1 VVCRPTKVAKLP
13 NRSGLC
19 TAWGLWWRG
28 GLESQVMLAELRI
41 RDLGVIDDAHL
52 EVSAGLNVLTGETG
66 AGKTMVVDA
75 LSLLLGGRADP
86 GAVRAGRPA
95 ALVEGRL
102 LTDGDGEVAAALATA
117 GLTDEDGEVVVARQV
132 LAEGRSRAQL
142 QGRMATV
149 AAVADVIRPLVE
161 VHGQHEFQYLL
172 RPGVQRDLLD
182 RFAGGAALDPRAAFA
197 TGWRRLRAVSRE
209 LDELAG
215 MARERAREIDLLGH
229 QLDEINA
236 ARVRVGESAELAA
249 EAERLANAEA
259 LQQAAALAHQLLDG
273 DEDAGA
279 ATALGAAA
287 RTVHGPGI
295 HDPALGEL
303 AARGQALAAE
313 VDDLASSLRA
323 YAESVL
329 VDPARLEEVQARIA
343 LLRDLERKYGDDEA
357 AVLAFADQAAGRL
370 AELEGGTLRS
380 EALEAEA
387 GELRR
392 SLAGI
397 GAALTAARQ
406 EAAVRLGESLRV
418 ELADLAMPS
427 AEVRV
432 AVEQDPDDDGLELD
446 GRRLAATDD
455 GLDRVEIQLAA
466 HPGAPLRPL
475 VRAASG
481 GELSRVMLALRVVLA
496 GIDRTPTLVF
506 DEVDAGVG
514 GRTAAAVG
522 RRLAQLARHHQVLV
536 VTHLPQIAAHADR
549 HFTVEKRS
557 VDGSTSTDLRLLDD
571 AGRVGELSRMLAGM
585 EGSGLAQ
592 AHAEELLAAATAAK
606 SSDAP
611 VVAGATATATAAGD
625 GERP

>member
-1 VVCRPTKVAKLP
+1 
-13 NRSGLC
+13 
-19 TAWGLWWRG
+19 
-28 GLESQVMLAELRI
+28 MLAELRI
-41 RDLGVIDDAHL
+41 RDLGVIDDARL

-75 LSLLLGGRADP
+75 LALLLGGRADP

-102 LTDGDGEVAAALATA
+102 QTGDDAQVAAALATA
-117 GLTDEDGEVVVARQV
+117 GVDDEEGEVVVARQV
-132 LAEGRSRAQL
+132 LVEGRSRAQL

-149 AAVADVIRPLVE
+149 AAVADVVRPLVE
-161 VHGQHEFQYLL
+161 VHGQHEFQDLL

-182 RFAGGAALDPRAAFA
+182 RYAGEAVLGPRAAFA
-197 TGWRRLRAVSRE
+197 AGWRRLRAVTRE
-209 LDELAG
+209 LDELVAR
-215 MARERAREIDLLGH
+215 AREREREIDLLRH
-229 QLDEINA
+229 QLEEIEA
-236 ARVRVGESAELAA
+236 AQVRVGEEAELAA

-259 LQQAAALAHQLLDG
+259 LQQSAALAHQLLED

-287 RTVHGPGI
+287 RAVHGPGA
-295 HDPALGEL
+295 HDRALGEL
-303 AARGQALAAE
+303 AERAQSLAAE
-313 VDDLASSLRA
+313 VGDLASSLRA
-323 YAESVL
+323 YAEGVL
-329 VDPARLEEVQARIA
+329 VDPGRLEEVNVRMA
-343 LLRDLERKYGDDEA
+343 LLRDLERKYGDDEE
-357 AVLAFADQAAGRL
+357 AVLAFAGKAAARL

-380 EALEAEA
+380 EALEGEA
-387 GELRR
+387 AELR
-392 SLAGI
+392 SDLAGT

-406 EAAVRLGESLRV
+406 QAADRLGEALRA

-427 AEVRV
+427 ARVEV
-432 AVEQDPDDDGLELD
+432 AVEQDPDDDGLEVD
-446 GRRLAATDD
+446 GRCLAATED
-455 GLDRVEIQLAA
+455 GLDRVDIRLAA

-475 VRAASG
+475 GRAASG

-496 GIDRTPTLVF
+496 GVDRTPTLVF

-522 RRLAQLARHHQVLV
+522 RRLAQLARRHQVLV

-549 HFTVEKRS
+549 HFTVEKHS
-557 VDGSTSTDLRLLDD
+557 AEGTTSTDVRLLDD

-592 AHAEELLAAATAAK
+592 AHAEELLAAATDAK
-606 SSDAP
+606 
-611 VVAGATATATAAGD
+611 D
-625 GERP
+625 GEPA

>member
-1 VVCRPTKVAKLP
+1 
-13 NRSGLC
+13 
-19 TAWGLWWRG
+19 
-28 GLESQVMLAELRI
+28 MLAELRI
-41 RDLGVIDDAHL
+41 RDLGVIDDARL

-75 LSLLLGGRADP
+75 LALLLGGRADP

-102 LTDGDGEVAAALATA
+102 QPGADPAVADALASA
-117 GLTDEDGEVVVARQV
+117 GVSDEDGEVVVARQV
-132 LAEGRSRAQL
+132 LVEGRSRAQL

-149 AAVADVIRPLVE
+149 AAVADVVRPLVE
-161 VHGQHEFQYLL
+161 VHGQHEFQELL
-172 RPGVQRDLLD
+172 RPGVQRELLD
-182 RFAGGAALDPRAAFA
+182 RFAGEAALAPRAGFA
-197 TGWRRLRAVSRE
+197 AGWRRLRAVTRE
-209 LDELAG
+209 LDELAAR
-215 MARERAREIDLLGH
+215 AREREREIDLLGH
-229 QLDEINA
+229 QLDEIHA
-236 ARVRVGESAELAA
+236 AQVRVGESAELAA

-259 LQQAAALAHQLLDG
+259 LQQAAALAHQLLEG

-287 RTVHGPGI
+287 KAVHGPGG

-303 AARGQALAAE
+303 AGRAQALAAE
-313 VDDLASSLRA
+313 VADLASSLRA
-323 YAESVL
+323 YAEAVL

-343 LLRDLERKYGDDEA
+343 QLRDLERKYGEDEA
-357 AVLAFADQAAGRL
+357 AVLAFADQAAARL

-387 GELRR
+387 AKLRGEL
-392 SLAGI
+392 AGL
-397 GAALTAARQ
+397 GAALTAARR
-406 EAAVRLGESLRV
+406 EAADRLGEALRV

-427 AEVRV
+427 ARV
-432 AVEQDPDDDGLELD
+432 VVEVEQDPDAAGLEVG
-446 GRRLAATDD
+446 GRRLAATED
-455 GLDRVEIQLAA
+455 GLDRVELQLAA

-475 VRAASG
+475 GRAASG

-496 GIDRTPTLVF
+496 GVDRTPTLVF

-522 RRLAQLARHHQVLV
+522 RRLAQLARNHQVLV

-557 VDGSTSTDLRLLDD
+557 AEGTTSTDVRLLDD

-592 AHAEELLAAATAAK
+592 AHAEELLAAASADKHLEA
-606 SSDAP
+606 
-611 VVAGATATATAAGD
+611 
-625 GERP
+625 RP

>member
-1 VVCRPTKVAKLP
+1 
-13 NRSGLC
+13 
-19 TAWGLWWRG
+19 
-28 GLESQVMLAELRI
+28 MLAELRI
-41 RDLGVIDDAHL
+41 RDLGVIDDARL

-75 LSLLLGGRADP
+75 LALLLGGRADP

-102 LTDGDGEVAAALATA
+102 RTGDDLQVAAALATA
-117 GLTDEDGEVVVARQV
+117 GVEDEDGEVVVARQV

-149 AAVADVIRPLVE
+149 AAIADVVRPLVE
-161 VHGQHEFQYLL
+161 VHGQHEFQELL

-182 RFAGGAALDPRAAFA
+182 RFAGDPVLELRAAFA
-197 TGWRRLRAVSRE
+197 AGWRRLRAVTRE
-209 LDELAG
+209 LDDLATR
-215 MARERAREIDLLGH
+215 AREREREIDLLRH
-229 QLDEINA
+229 QLEEIDA

-249 EAERLANAEA
+249 EAERLENAEA
-259 LQQAAALAHQLLDG
+259 LQQAAALAHQLLEA

-287 RTVHGPGI
+287 RAVQGPGA
-295 HDPALGEL
+295 HDRSLGEL
-303 AARGQALAAE
+303 AERAQALAAE
-313 VDDLASSLRA
+313 VGDLASSLRA
-323 YAESVL
+323 YAEAVL
-329 VDPARLEEVQARIA
+329 VDPARLEEVNLRMAR
-343 LLRDLERKYGDDEA
+343 LHDLERKYGDDEA
-357 AVLAFADQAAGRL
+357 AVLAFAGQAAERL

-387 GELRR
+387 AGLRR
-392 SLAGI
+392 DLAAT

-406 EAAVRLGESLRV
+406 EAAARLGEAIRV

-427 AEVRV
+427 AQVMI
-432 AVEQDPDDDGLELD
+432 AVEQDPDENGLEVGD
-446 GRRLAATDD
+446 RRLGAGED
-455 GLDRVEIQLAA
+455 GLDRVDFRLAA

-475 VRAASG
+475 GRAASG

-522 RRLAQLARHHQVLV
+522 RRLAQLARRHQVLV

-557 VDGSTSTDLRLLDD
+557 SDGTTSTDVQLLDD

-606 SSDAP
+606 N
-611 VVAGATATATAAGD
+611 G
-625 GERP
+625 GEGP

>member
-1 VVCRPTKVAKLP
+1 
-13 NRSGLC
+13 
-19 TAWGLWWRG
+19 
-28 GLESQVMLAELRI
+28 MLAELRI
-41 RDLGVIDDAHL
+41 RDLGVIDDARL

-75 LSLLLGGRADP
+75 LALLLGGRADP

-102 LTDGDGEVAAALATA
+102 QTGDDAQVAAALATA
-117 GLTDEDGEVVVARQV
+117 GVDDEEGEVVVARQV
-132 LAEGRSRAQL
+132 LVEGRSRAQL

-149 AAVADVIRPLVE
+149 AAVADVVRPLVE
-161 VHGQHEFQYLL
+161 VHGQHEFQDLL

-182 RFAGGAALDPRAAFA
+182 RYAGEAVLGPRAAFA
-197 TGWRRLRAVSRE
+197 AGWRRLRAVTRE
-209 LDELAG
+209 LDELVAR
-215 MARERAREIDLLGH
+215 AREREREIDLLRH
-229 QLDEINA
+229 QLDEIA
-236 ARVRVGESAELAA
+236 AAQVRVGEEAELAA
-249 EAERLANAEA
+249 EAERLVNAEA
-259 LQQAAALAHQLLDG
+259 LLQSAALAHQLLED

-287 RTVHGPGI
+287 RAVHGPGA
-295 HDPALGEL
+295 HDRALGEL
-303 AARGQALAAE
+303 AERAQSLAAE
-313 VDDLASSLRA
+313 VGDLASSLRA
-323 YAESVL
+323 YAEGVL
-329 VDPARLEEVQARIA
+329 VDPGRLEEVNVRMA
-343 LLRDLERKYGDDEA
+343 LLRDLERKYGDDEE
-357 AVLAFADQAAGRL
+357 AVLAFAGKAAARL

-387 GELRR
+387 AELRR
-392 SLAGI
+392 DLAGT

-406 EAAVRLGESLRV
+406 QAADRLGEALRA

-427 AEVRV
+427 ARVEV
-432 AVEQDPDDDGLELD
+432 AVEQDPDDDGLEVD
-446 GRRLAATDD
+446 GRCLAATED
-455 GLDRVEIQLAA
+455 GLDRVDIRLAA

-475 VRAASG
+475 GRAASG

-496 GIDRTPTLVF
+496 GVDRTPTLVF

-522 RRLAQLARHHQVLV
+522 RRLAQLARRHQVLV

-549 HFTVEKRS
+549 HFTVEKHS
-557 VDGSTSTDLRLLDD
+557 AEGTTSTHVRLLDD

-592 AHAEELLAAATAAK
+592 AHAEELLAAATDAK
-606 SSDAP
+606 
-611 VVAGATATATAAGD
+611 D
-625 GERP
+625 GEPA

>member
-1 VVCRPTKVAKLP
+1 
-13 NRSGLC
+13 
-19 TAWGLWWRG
+19 
-28 GLESQVMLAELRI
+28 MLAELRI
-41 RDLGVIDDAHL
+41 RDLGVIDDARL

-75 LSLLLGGRADP
+75 LALLLGGRADP

-102 LTDGDGEVAAALATA
+102 RTGDDRQVAAALAAA
-117 GLTDEDGEVVVARQV
+117 GVTDEDGEVVVARQV
-132 LAEGRSRAQL
+132 LVEGRSRAQL

-149 AAVADVIRPLVE
+149 AGIADVVRPLVE
-161 VHGQHEFQYLL
+161 VHGQHEFQDLL

-182 RFAGGAALDPRAAFA
+182 RYAGEPVLGPRSAFA
-197 TGWRRLRAVSRE
+197 AGWRRLRAVTRE
-209 LDELAG
+209 LDDLMAR
-215 MARERAREIDLLGH
+215 AREREREIDLLRH
-229 QLDEINA
+229 QLDEIEA

-249 EAERLANAEA
+249 EAERLENAEA
-259 LQQAAALAHQLLDG
+259 LQQAAALAHQLLEG

-287 RTVHGPGI
+287 RAVHGPGG
-295 HDPALGEL
+295 HDRALGEL
-303 AARGQALAAE
+303 AERAQSLAAE
-313 VDDLASSLRA
+313 VGDLASSLRA
-323 YAESVL
+323 YAEAVL
-329 VDPARLEEVQARIA
+329 VDPARLEEINARMA
-343 LLRDLERKYGDDEA
+343 LLRDLERKYGDDEE
-357 AVLAFADQAAGRL
+357 AVLAFAGKAAARL
-370 AELEGGTLRS
+370 AELEGGSLRS

-387 GELRR
+387 AQLRR
-392 SLAGI
+392 ELAGT
-397 GAALTAARQ
+397 GAALTAARRQ
-406 EAAVRLGESLRV
+406 AAARLGEALRV

-427 AEVRV
+427 AKVEV
-432 AVEQDPDDDGLELD
+432 AVEQDPDDDGGLEVG
-446 GRRLAATDD
+446 GRCLAATED
-455 GLDRVEIQLAA
+455 GLDRVDLRLAA

-475 VRAASG
+475 GRAASG

-496 GIDRTPTLVF
+496 RVDRTPTLVF

-522 RRLAQLARHHQVLV
+522 RRLAQLARRHQVLV

-557 VDGSTSTDLRLLDD
+557 AEGTTSTDLRLLDD

-606 SSDAP
+606 N
-611 VVAGATATATAAGD
+611 
-625 GERP
+625 GEPA

>member
-1 VVCRPTKVAKLP
+1 
-13 NRSGLC
+13 
-19 TAWGLWWRG
+19 
-28 GLESQVMLAELRI
+28 MLAELRI
-41 RDLGVIDDAHL
+41 RDLGVIDDARL

-75 LSLLLGGRADP
+75 LALLLGGRADP
-86 GAVRAGRPA
+86 GAVRVGRPA

-102 LTDGDGEVAAALATA
+102 QTGDDAQVAAALATA
-117 GLTDEDGEVVVARQV
+117 GVDDEEGEVVVARQV
-132 LAEGRSRAQL
+132 LVEGRSRAQL

-149 AAVADVIRPLVE
+149 AAVADVVRPLVE
-161 VHGQHEFQYLL
+161 VHGQHEFQDLL

-182 RFAGGAALDPRAAFA
+182 RYAGEAVLGPRAAFA
-197 TGWRRLRAVSRE
+197 AGWRRLRAVTRE
-209 LDELAG
+209 LDELVAR
-215 MARERAREIDLLGH
+215 AREREREIDLLRH
-229 QLDEINA
+229 QLDEIEA
-236 ARVRVGESAELAA
+236 AQVRVGEEAELAA

-259 LQQAAALAHQLLDG
+259 LQQSAALAHQLLED

-287 RTVHGPGI
+287 RAVHGPGA
-295 HDPALGEL
+295 HDRALGEL
-303 AARGQALAAE
+303 AERAQSLAAE
-313 VDDLASSLRA
+313 VGDLASSLRA
-323 YAESVL
+323 YAEGVL
-329 VDPARLEEVQARIA
+329 VDPGRLEEVNVRMA
-343 LLRDLERKYGDDEA
+343 LLRDLERKYGDDEE
-357 AVLAFADQAAGRL
+357 AVLAFAGKAAARL

-380 EALEAEA
+380 ETLEAEA
-387 GELRR
+387 AELRR
-392 SLAGI
+392 DLAGT

-406 EAAVRLGESLRV
+406 QAADRLGEALRA

-427 AEVRV
+427 ARVEV
-432 AVEQDPDDDGLELD
+432 AVEQDPDDDGLEVD
-446 GRRLAATDD
+446 GRCLAATED
-455 GLDRVEIQLAA
+455 GLDRVDIRLAA

-475 VRAASG
+475 GRAASG

-496 GIDRTPTLVF
+496 GVDRTPTLVF

-549 HFTVEKRS
+549 HFTVEKHS
-557 VDGSTSTDLRLLDD
+557 AEGTTSTDVRLLDD

-592 AHAEELLAAATAAK
+592 AHAEELLAAATDAK
-606 SSDAP
+606 
-611 VVAGATATATAAGD
+611 D
-625 GERP
+625 GEPA

>member
-1 VVCRPTKVAKLP
+1 
-13 NRSGLC
+13 
-19 TAWGLWWRG
+19 
-28 GLESQVMLAELRI
+28 MLAELRI
-41 RDLGVIDDAHL
+41 RDLGVIDDARL

-75 LSLLLGGRADP
+75 LALLLGGRADP

-102 LTDGDGEVAAALATA
+102 RTGDDLQVAAALASA
-117 GLTDEDGEVVVARQV
+117 DVTDEDGEVVVARQV
-132 LAEGRSRAQL
+132 LVEGRSRAQL

-149 AAVADVIRPLVE
+149 AGIADVVRPLVE
-161 VHGQHEFQYLL
+161 VHGQHEFQDLL

-182 RFAGGAALDPRAAFA
+182 RYAGEAVLGPRSAFA
-197 TGWRRLRAVSRE
+197 AGWRRLRAVTRE
-209 LDELAG
+209 LDDLTART
-215 MARERAREIDLLGH
+215 REREREIDLLRH
-229 QLDEINA
+229 QLDEIDTA
-236 ARVRVGESAELAA
+236 QVRVGESAALTA

-259 LQQAAALAHQLLDG
+259 LQQAAVLAHQLLEA
-273 DEDAGA
+273 DEDTGA

-287 RTVHGPGI
+287 RAVHGPGG
-295 HDPALGEL
+295 HDRALAEL
-303 AARGQALAAE
+303 AERAQSLAAE
-313 VDDLASSLRA
+313 VGDLASSLRA
-323 YAESVL
+323 YAEAVL
-329 VDPARLEEVQARIA
+329 VDPGRLEEVNLRMA
-343 LLRDLERKYGDDEA
+343 LLRDLERKYGDDEE
-357 AVLAFADQAAGRL
+357 AVLAFAGKAAARL

-387 GELRR
+387 AQLRR
-392 SLAGI
+392 ELAGT
-397 GAALTAARQ
+397 GAALTAARGQ
-406 EAAVRLGESLRV
+406 AADRLGEALRV

-427 AEVRV
+427 ARVEV
-432 AVEQDPDDDGLELD
+432 AVEQDPDGDGLEVG
-446 GRRLAATDD
+446 GRCLAATED
-455 GLDRVEIQLAA
+455 GLDRVDIRLAA

-475 VRAASG
+475 GRAASG

-496 GIDRTPTLVF
+496 GVDRTPTLVF

-522 RRLAQLARHHQVLV
+522 RRLAQLARRHQVLV

-549 HFTVEKRS
+549 HFSVEKRS
-557 VDGSTSTDLRLLDD
+557 ADGATSTDVRLLDD

-606 SSDAP
+606 N
-611 VVAGATATATAAGD
+611 
-625 GERP
+625 GEPA

>member
-1 VVCRPTKVAKLP
+1 
-13 NRSGLC
+13 
-19 TAWGLWWRG
+19 
-28 GLESQVMLAELRI
+28 MLAELRI
-41 RDLGVIDDAHL
+41 RDLGVIDDARL

-75 LSLLLGGRADP
+75 LALLLGGRADP

-102 LTDGDGEVAAALATA
+102 QAGADPAVADALASA
-117 GLTDEDGEVVVARQV
+117 GVSDEDGEVVVARQV
-132 LAEGRSRAQL
+132 LVEGRSRAQL

-149 AAVADVIRPLVE
+149 AAVADVVRPLVE
-161 VHGQHEFQYLL
+161 VHGQHEFQELL
-172 RPGVQRDLLD
+172 RPGVQRELLD
-182 RFAGGAALDPRAAFA
+182 RFAGEAALAPRAAFA
-197 TGWRRLRAVSRE
+197 AGWRRLRAVTRE
-209 LDELAG
+209 LDELAAR
-215 MARERAREIDLLGH
+215 AREREREIDLLGH
-229 QLDEINA
+229 QLDEIHA
-236 ARVRVGESAELAA
+236 AQVRVGESAELAA

-259 LQQAAALAHQLLDG
+259 LQQAAALAHQLLEG
-273 DEDAGA
+273 DEDASA

-287 RTVHGPGI
+287 KAVHGPGG

-303 AARGQALAAE
+303 ADRAQALAAE
-313 VDDLASSLRA
+313 VADLASGLRA
-323 YAESVL
+323 YAEGVL

-343 LLRDLERKYGDDEA
+343 QLRDLERKYGDDEA
-357 AVLAFADQAAGRL
+357 AVLAFADQAAARL

-387 GELRR
+387 AKLRGEL
-392 SLAGI
+392 AGL
-397 GAALTAARQ
+397 GAALTAARRD
-406 EAAVRLGESLRV
+406 AADRLGEALRV

-427 AEVRV
+427 ARVVV
-432 AVEQDPDDDGLELD
+432 AVEQDPDEAGLEVG
-446 GRRLAATDD
+446 GRRLAATED
-455 GLDRVEIQLAA
+455 GLDRVELQLAA

-475 VRAASG
+475 GRAASG

-496 GIDRTPTLVF
+496 GVDRTPTLVF

-522 RRLAQLARHHQVLV
+522 RRLAQLARNHQVLV

-549 HFTVEKRS
+549 HFTVEKQS
-557 VDGSTSTDLRLLDD
+557 AEGTTSTDLRLLDD

-592 AHAEELLAAATAAK
+592 AHAEELLAAASADKHLEA
-606 SSDAP
+606 
-611 VVAGATATATAAGD
+611 
-625 GERP
+625 RP

>member
-1 VVCRPTKVAKLP
+1 
-13 NRSGLC
+13 
-19 TAWGLWWRG
+19 
-28 GLESQVMLAELRI
+28 MLAELRI
-41 RDLGVIDDAHL
+41 RDLGVIDDARL

-75 LSLLLGGRADP
+75 LALLLGGRADP

-102 LTDGDGEVAAALATA
+102 QTGDDAQVAAALATA
-117 GLTDEDGEVVVARQV
+117 GVDDEEGEVVVARQV
-132 LAEGRSRAQL
+132 LVEGRSRAQL

-149 AAVADVIRPLVE
+149 AAVADVVRPLVE
-161 VHGQHEFQYLL
+161 VHGQHEFQDLL

-182 RFAGGAALDPRAAFA
+182 RYAGEAVLGPRAAFA
-197 TGWRRLRAVSRE
+197 AGWRRLRAVTRE
-209 LDELAG
+209 LDELVAR
-215 MARERAREIDLLGH
+215 ARERDREIDLLRH
-229 QLDEINA
+229 QLEEIEA
-236 ARVRVGESAELAA
+236 AQVRVGEEAELAA

-259 LQQAAALAHQLLDG
+259 LQQSAALAHQLLED

-287 RTVHGPGI
+287 RAVHGPGA
-295 HDPALGEL
+295 HDRALGEL
-303 AARGQALAAE
+303 AERAQSLAAE
-313 VDDLASSLRA
+313 VGDLASSLRA
-323 YAESVL
+323 YAEGVL
-329 VDPARLEEVQARIA
+329 VDPGRLEEVNVRMA
-343 LLRDLERKYGDDEA
+343 LLRDLERKYGDDEE
-357 AVLAFADQAAGRL
+357 AVLAFAGKAAARL

-387 GELRR
+387 AELRR
-392 SLAGI
+392 DLAGT

-406 EAAVRLGESLRV
+406 QAADRLGEALRA

-427 AEVRV
+427 ARVEV
-432 AVEQDPDDDGLELD
+432 AVEQDPDDDGLEVD
-446 GRRLAATDD
+446 GRCLAATED
-455 GLDRVEIQLAA
+455 GLDRVDVRLAA

-475 VRAASG
+475 GRAASG

-496 GIDRTPTLVF
+496 GVDRTPTLVF

-522 RRLAQLARHHQVLV
+522 RRLAQLARRHQVLV

-549 HFTVEKRS
+549 HFTVEKHS
-557 VDGSTSTDLRLLDD
+557 AEGTTSTDVRLLDD

-592 AHAEELLAAATAAK
+592 AHAEELLAAATDAK
-606 SSDAP
+606 
-611 VVAGATATATAAGD
+611 D
-625 GERP
+625 GEPA

>member
-1 VVCRPTKVAKLP
+1 
-13 NRSGLC
+13 
-19 TAWGLWWRG
+19 
-28 GLESQVMLAELRI
+28 MLAELRI
-41 RDLGVIDDAHL
+41 RDLGVIDDARL

-75 LSLLLGGRADP
+75 LALLLGGRADP

-102 LTDGDGEVAAALATA
+102 QTGDDAQVAAALATA
-117 GLTDEDGEVVVARQV
+117 GVDDEEGEVVVARQV
-132 LAEGRSRAQL
+132 LVEGRSRAQL

-149 AAVADVIRPLVE
+149 AAVADVVRPLVE
-161 VHGQHEFQYLL
+161 VHGQHEFQDLL

-182 RFAGGAALDPRAAFA
+182 RYAGEAVLGPRAAFA
-197 TGWRRLRAVSRE
+197 AGWRRLRAVTRE
-209 LDELAG
+209 LDELVAR
-215 MARERAREIDLLGH
+215 AREREREIDLLRH
-229 QLDEINA
+229 QLEEIEA
-236 ARVRVGESAELAA
+236 AQVRVGEEAELAA

-259 LQQAAALAHQLLDG
+259 LQQSAALAHQLLED

-287 RTVHGPGI
+287 RAVHGPGA
-295 HDPALGEL
+295 HDRALGEL
-303 AARGQALAAE
+303 AERAQSLAAE
-313 VDDLASSLRA
+313 VGDLASSLRA
-323 YAESVL
+323 YAEGVL
-329 VDPARLEEVQARIA
+329 VDPGRLEEVNVRMA
-343 LLRDLERKYGDDEA
+343 LLRDLERKYGDDEE
-357 AVLAFADQAAGRL
+357 AVLAFAGKAAARL

-387 GELRR
+387 AELRR
-392 SLAGI
+392 DLAGT

-406 EAAVRLGESLRV
+406 QAADRLGEALRA

-427 AEVRV
+427 ARVEV
-432 AVEQDPDDDGLELD
+432 AVEQDPDDDGLEVD
-446 GRRLAATDD
+446 GRCLAATED
-455 GLDRVEIQLAA
+455 GLDRVDIRLAA

-475 VRAASG
+475 GRAASG

-496 GIDRTPTLVF
+496 AVDRTPTLVF

-522 RRLAQLARHHQVLV
+522 RRLAQLARRHQVLV

-549 HFTVEKRS
+549 HFTVEKHS
-557 VDGSTSTDLRLLDD
+557 AEGTTSTHVRLLDD

-592 AHAEELLAAATAAK
+592 AHAEELLAAATDAK
-606 SSDAP
+606 
-611 VVAGATATATAAGD
+611 D
-625 GERP
+625 GEPA

>member
-1 VVCRPTKVAKLP
+1 
-13 NRSGLC
+13 
-19 TAWGLWWRG
+19 
-28 GLESQVMLAELRI
+28 MLAELRI
-41 RDLGVIDDAHL
+41 RDLGVIDDARL

-75 LSLLLGGRADP
+75 LALLLGGRADP

-102 LTDGDGEVAAALATA
+102 RTGDDRQVAAALASA
-117 GLTDEDGEVVVARQV
+117 GVDDEDGEVVVARQV
-132 LAEGRSRAQL
+132 LVEGRSRAQL

-161 VHGQHEFQYLL
+161 VHGQHEFQDLL

-182 RFAGGAALDPRAAFA
+182 RYAGEAVLGPRSAFA
-197 TGWRRLRAVSRE
+197 AGWRRLRAVTRE
-209 LDELAG
+209 LDDLTART
-215 MARERAREIDLLGH
+215 REREREIDLLRH
-229 QLDEINA
+229 QLDEIDA
-236 ARVRVGESAELAA
+236 AQVRVGESAALTA

-259 LQQAAALAHQLLDG
+259 LQQAAALAHQLLEG

-287 RTVHGPGI
+287 RAVHGPGG
-295 HDPALGEL
+295 HDRALAEL
-303 AARGQALAAE
+303 AERAQSLAAE
-313 VDDLASSLRA
+313 VGDLASSLRA
-323 YAESVL
+323 YAEAVL
-329 VDPARLEEVQARIA
+329 VDPGRLEEVNLRTA
-343 LLRDLERKYGDDEA
+343 LLR
-357 AVLAFADQAAGRL
+357 
-370 AELEGGTLRS
+370 ELEGGTLRS

-387 GELRR
+387 AQLRR
-392 SLAGI
+392 ELAGT
-397 GAALTAARQ
+397 GAALTAARGQ
-406 EAAVRLGESLRV
+406 AADRLGEALRV

-427 AEVRV
+427 ARVEV
-432 AVEQDPDDDGLELD
+432 AVDQDPDGDGLEIG
-446 GRRLAATDD
+446 GRCLAATED
-455 GLDRVEIQLAA
+455 GLDRVDIRLAA

-475 VRAASG
+475 GRAASG

-496 GIDRTPTLVF
+496 AVDRTPTLVF

-522 RRLAQLARHHQVLV
+522 RRLAQLARRHQVLV

-549 HFTVEKRS
+549 HFSVEKRS
-557 VDGSTSTDLRLLDD
+557 ADGATSTDVRLLDD

-606 SSDAP
+606 N
-611 VVAGATATATAAGD
+611 
-625 GERP
+625 GEPA

>member
-1 VVCRPTKVAKLP
+1 
-13 NRSGLC
+13 
-19 TAWGLWWRG
+19 
-28 GLESQVMLAELRI
+28 VMLAELRI
-41 RDLGVIDDAHL
+41 RDLGVIDDARL

-75 LSLLLGGRADP
+75 LALLLGGRADP

-102 LTDGDGEVAAALATA
+102 RTGDDRQVAAALAAA
-117 GLTDEDGEVVVARQV
+117 GVTDEDGEVVVARQV
-132 LAEGRSRAQL
+132 LVEGRSRAQL

-149 AAVADVIRPLVE
+149 AGIADVVRPLVE
-161 VHGQHEFQYLL
+161 VHGQHEFQDLL

-182 RFAGGAALDPRAAFA
+182 RYAGEPVLGPRSAFA
-197 TGWRRLRAVSRE
+197 AGWRRLRAVTRE
-209 LDELAG
+209 LDDLMAR
-215 MARERAREIDLLGH
+215 AREREREIDLLRH
-229 QLDEINA
+229 QLDEIEA

-249 EAERLANAEA
+249 EAERLENAEA
-259 LQQAAALAHQLLDG
+259 LQQAAALAHQLLEG

-287 RTVHGPGI
+287 RAVHGPGG
-295 HDPALGEL
+295 HDRALGEL
-303 AARGQALAAE
+303 AERAQSLAAE
-313 VDDLASSLRA
+313 VGDLASSLRA
-323 YAESVL
+323 YAEAVL
-329 VDPARLEEVQARIA
+329 VDPARLEEINARMA
-343 LLRDLERKYGDDEA
+343 LLRDLERKYGDDEE
-357 AVLAFADQAAGRL
+357 AVLAFAGKAAARL
-370 AELEGGTLRS
+370 AELEGGSLRS

-387 GELRR
+387 AQLRR
-392 SLAGI
+392 ELAGT
-397 GAALTAARQ
+397 GAALTAARRQ
-406 EAAVRLGESLRV
+406 AAARLGEALRV

-427 AEVRV
+427 AKVEV
-432 AVEQDPDDDGLELD
+432 AVEQDPDDDGGLEVG
-446 GRRLAATDD
+446 GRCLAATDD
-455 GLDRVEIQLAA
+455 GLDRVDFRLSA

-475 VRAASG
+475 GRAASG

-496 GIDRTPTLVF
+496 GVDRTPTLVF

-522 RRLAQLARHHQVLV
+522 RRLAQLARRHQVLV

-557 VDGSTSTDLRLLDD
+557 AEGTTSTDLRLLDD

-606 SSDAP
+606 N
-611 VVAGATATATAAGD
+611 
-625 GERP
+625 GEPA